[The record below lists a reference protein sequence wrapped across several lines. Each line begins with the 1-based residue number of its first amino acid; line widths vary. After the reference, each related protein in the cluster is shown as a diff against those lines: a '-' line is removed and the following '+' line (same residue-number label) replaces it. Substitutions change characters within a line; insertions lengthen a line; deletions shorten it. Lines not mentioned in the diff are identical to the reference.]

1 MEKSTHPTQKP
12 AFIKSLVAIII
23 ITAVVF
29 VLLKLMSG
37 MKTEPA
43 TLPDKPAGFL
53 VKTAQ
58 LKPTSLTVHIASQG
72 SLQAKRQINLVAE
85 VSGKVQSIN
94 QAFTAGGSFVA
105 GDVLVQLEPADYRV
119 AVARA
124 EANLASAQASLDLE
138 QAKSDQAKKDWQSF
152 GKKGQPSQLLLNIP
166 QLDGAKANLK
176 AAQADLMK
184 AKHDLAKTAITAPFD
199 GTVISKAVDVGQFV
213 AVSGALGVIAGTKV
227 AEVRLPLSNS
237 DLAKL
242 ALADRKLE
250 EQPLEV
256 TFINEQNQTVA
267 TGLIRHFES
276 SKDSKTLMN
285 YAVAEINNP
294 FTKGLLFNSFLQAKI
309 TGTSYQQVYPVPSAW
324 MMPEDQV
331 AIYLPDN
338 TLAIRAVNVIHKTT
352 DFFYVDQ
359 GLSEQDQVITT
370 PIQAPVAGML
380 LRNQSIPAEATA
392 KKTLTS
398 NSGS

>member
-1 MEKSTHPTQKP
+1 MEKNNHPNHKP
-12 AFIKSLVAIII
+12 AFIKSLVPIVIII
-23 ITAVVF
+23 AVVF

-37 MKTEPA
+37 MKTEPTTTA
-43 TLPDKPAGFL
+43 DKPAGFL

-58 LKPTSLTVHIASQG
+58 LKPSDLTVHIKSQG

-94 QAFTAGGSFVA
+94 QAFTAGGSFEA
-105 GDVLVQLEPADYRV
+105 GDVLVQLDPADYRV

-124 EANLASAQASLDLE
+124 EANLAGAQASLDLE
-138 QAKSDQAKKDWQSF
+138 QARSDQAKKDWQSF

-199 GTVISKAVDVGQFV
+199 GTVISKAVDLGQFV
-213 AVSGALGVIAGTKV
+213 AMSGPLGVIAGTSV

-242 ALADRKLE
+242 ALGNRKLA

-294 FTKGLLFNSFLQAKI
+294 FAKGMLFNSFLQANI

-331 AIYLPDN
+331 AIYQADN
-338 TLAIRAVNVIHKTT
+338 TLDIRAVNVVHKTN

-370 PIQAPVAGML
+370 PIQAPEAGML
-380 LRNQSIPAEATA
+380 LRHDDSSSPTALTTEAS
-392 KKTLTS
+392 KS
-398 NSGS
+398 

>member
-1 MEKSTHPTQKP
+1 MEKNNHPNHKP
-12 AFIKSLVAIII
+12 AFIKSLLPIVIII
-23 ITAVVF
+23 AVVF

-43 TLPDKPAGFL
+43 TTVDKPAGFL

-58 LKPTSLTVHIASQG
+58 LKPTDLTVHIKSQG
-72 SLQAKRQINLVAE
+72 TLQAKRQINLVAE

-94 QAFTAGGSFVA
+94 PAFTAGGSFEA
-105 GDVLVQLEPADYRV
+105 GDVLVQLDPADYRV

-124 EANLASAQASLDLE
+124 EANLAGAQASLDLE
-138 QAKSDQAKKDWQSF
+138 QARSDQAKKDWQSF
-152 GKKGQPSQLLLNIP
+152 GKKGEPSQLLLNIP

-199 GTVISKAVDVGQFV
+199 GTVISKAVDLGQFV
-213 AVSGALGVIAGTKV
+213 AMSGPLGVIAGTTV

-242 ALADRKLE
+242 ALGNRKLA

-294 FTKGLLFNSFLQAKI
+294 FAKGLLFNSFLQANI

-331 AIYLPDN
+331 AIYQADN
-338 TLAIRAVNVIHKTT
+338 TLDIRAVNVVHKTT
-352 DFFYVDQ
+352 DVFYVDQ

-370 PIQAPVAGML
+370 PIQAPQAGML
-380 LRNQSIPAEATA
+380 LRHDDSSSTTTMTTEV
-392 KKTLTS
+392 S
-398 NSGS
+398 RS

>member
-1 MEKSTHPTQKP
+1 MEKTTHPTQKP
-12 AFIKSLVAIII
+12 AFIKSLVAIVI

-53 VKTAQ
+53 IKTAQ

-105 GDVLVQLEPADYRV
+105 GDVLVQLDPADYRV

-152 GKKGQPSQLLLNIP
+152 GKTGTPSDLLLNIP
-166 QLDGAKANLK
+166 QLDGAKAGLK
-176 AAQADLMK
+176 AAQADLLK
-184 AKHDLAKTAITAPFD
+184 AQRDLEKTAIRAPFD
-199 GTVISKAVDVGQFV
+199 GTVISKSVDLGQFV
-213 AVSGALGVIAGTKV
+213 GVTGQLGVIAGTAV

-267 TGLIRHFES
+267 TGLIHHFES

-338 TLAIRAVNVIHKTT
+338 RLAIRAVNVVHKTT

-380 LRNQSIPAEATA
+380 LRHQSISTEATA
-392 KKTLTS
+392 KKTLTA